1 MKTRMMKSCK
11 LMALRFSERV
21 VFFFF
26 IIASIFHYGQSLSV
40 ENSGVYIQEGT
51 VITNN
56 SESVNESAGLDKEA
70 NPKITITG
78 KGYLYIKK
86 GTLVSGIEDISVSR
100 TKKSSS
106 PSSPKQ
112 KVIAKKEVSR
122 KKAKR
127 ENLSASTQNFT
138 TQPERNNIYAA
149 SLSGQSVCVTPGSH
163 YQNFIF
169 YHTIRYISAIQHDEY
184 IRTNYHYRYSVL
196 SKNIIDGGGIRPP
209 PFHC

>member
-1 MKTRMMKSCK
+1 
-11 LMALRFSERV
+11 MAFCLFKGAV
-21 VFFFF
+21 YFFF
-26 IIASIFHYGQSLSV
+26 IIASVFHSGQSLTSD
-40 ENSGVYIQEGT
+40 NSGVYIQEGT

-70 NPKITITG
+70 NPKITVTG
-78 KGYLYIKK
+78 KEHLHISGGAVYGLQDTPADKIKVK
-86 GTLVSGIEDISVSR
+86 AGALSQKLQ
-100 TKKSSS
+100 TK
-106 PSSPKQ
+106 
-112 KVIAKKEVSR
+112 IKKEVFR

-149 SLSGQSVCVTPGSH
+149 SLSGQSLCVTPGSH

-169 YHTIRYISAIQHDEY
+169 YHAIRYCSAVQHDEY
-184 IRTNYHYRYSVL
+184 IIINYHYHYSVF